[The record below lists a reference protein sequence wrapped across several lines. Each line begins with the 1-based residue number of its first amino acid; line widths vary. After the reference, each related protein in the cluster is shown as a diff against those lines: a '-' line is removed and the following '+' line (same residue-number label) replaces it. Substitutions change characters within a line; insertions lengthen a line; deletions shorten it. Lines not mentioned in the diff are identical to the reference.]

1 MILPLEFSGN
11 ICYNTRSNKILGG
24 NYEALYP
31 PLLSNSLYRRLRR
44 NMNILSLLR
53 RLTKFEIGLWLCS
66 VIVIT
71 ISFLLPSEKDILT
84 LIASLIGV
92 TALIFVAKGWVIG
105 QAMTVLFAVVYG
117 IISLIY
123 GYYGEMITYLFM
135 SAPAAA
141 VAVISWLRHPYKDEK
156 VVEISS
162 VTKKQVLIALLLTC
176 AVTVLFYFIL
186 GALGT
191 ANLFVS
197 TLSVTTSFFA
207 SSLTFLRSP
216 YYALVY
222 CTNDIVLIVLWG
234 FASLDSLSYLPMVL
248 CFVMFLANDI
258 YGFYNWKRMKKAQ
271 SQSN

>member
-1 MILPLEFSGN
+1 MKLI
-11 ICYNTRSNKILGG
+11 
-24 NYEALYP
+24 
-31 PLLSNSLYRRLRR
+31 
-44 NMNILSLLR
+44 SLLR

-71 ISFLLPSEKDILT
+71 ISFLLPREKDILN

-105 QAMTVLFAVVYG
+105 QAMTILFALFYG
-117 IISLIY
+117 IISYIF

-141 VAVISWLRHPYKDEK
+141 VAVISWLRHPFKDEK

-162 VTKKQVLIALLLTC
+162 VTKKQVGIVFWLTC
-176 AVTVLFYFIL
+176 AVTLLFYFVL
-186 GALGT
+186 KYLGT
-191 ANLFVS
+191 ASLFVS
-197 TLSVTTSFFA
+197 TLSVATSFFA

-234 FASLDSLSYLPMVL
+234 IACFESLSYLPMAL

-258 YGFYNWKRMKKAQ
+258 YGFYNWTRMKKEQQA
-271 SQSN
+271 SI

>member
-1 MILPLEFSGN
+1 MKLI
-11 ICYNTRSNKILGG
+11 
-24 NYEALYP
+24 
-31 PLLSNSLYRRLRR
+31 
-44 NMNILSLLR
+44 SLLR

-71 ISFLLPSEKDILT
+71 ISFLLPREKDILT

-105 QAMTVLFAVVYG
+105 QAMTILFALFYG
-117 IISLIY
+117 VISYIF

-141 VAVISWLRHPYKDEK
+141 VAVISWLRHPFKDEK

-162 VTKKQVLIALLLTC
+162 VTKKQVGIVFLLTC
-176 AVTVLFYFIL
+176 AVTLIFYFVL
-186 GALGT
+186 KYLGT
-191 ANLFVS
+191 ASLFVS
-197 TLSVTTSFFA
+197 TLSVATSFFA

-222 CTNDIVLIVLWG
+222 CTNDVVLIVLWG
-234 FASLDSLSYLPMVL
+234 IASLESLSYLPMVL

-258 YGFYNWKRMKKAQ
+258 YGFYNWTRMKKEQQATI
-271 SQSN
+271 

>member
-1 MILPLEFSGN
+1 MKLI
-11 ICYNTRSNKILGG
+11 
-24 NYEALYP
+24 
-31 PLLSNSLYRRLRR
+31 
-44 NMNILSLLR
+44 SLLR

-71 ISFLLPSEKDILT
+71 VSFLLPSEKDILT

-105 QAMTVLFAVVYG
+105 QAMTILFA
-117 IISLIY
+117 LIY
-123 GYYGEMITYLFM
+123 GVISYIFGYYGEMITYLFM
-135 SAPAAA
+135 SAPAAT
-141 VAVISWLRHPYKDEK
+141 VAVISWLRHPFKDEK

-162 VTKKQVLIALLLTC
+162 VTKKQVRLVFLLTC
-176 AVTVLFYFIL
+176 VVTFLFYFIL
-186 GALGT
+186 KYLGT
-191 ANLFVS
+191 SSLFVS
-197 TLSVTTSFFA
+197 TLSVATSFFA

-234 FASLDSLSYLPMVL
+234 IACFESLSYLPMAL

-258 YGFYNWKRMKKAQ
+258 YGFYNWTRMKKEQQA
-271 SQSN
+271 SI

>member
-1 MILPLEFSGN
+1 MKLI
-11 ICYNTRSNKILGG
+11 
-24 NYEALYP
+24 
-31 PLLSNSLYRRLRR
+31 
-44 NMNILSLLR
+44 SLLR

-71 ISFLLPSEKDILT
+71 ISFLLPREKDILN

-105 QAMTVLFAVVYG
+105 QAMTILFALFYG
-117 IISLIY
+117 VISYIF

-141 VAVISWLRHPYKDEK
+141 VAVISWLRHPFKDEK

-162 VTKKQVLIALLLTC
+162 VTKKQVGIVFLLTC
-176 AVTVLFYFIL
+176 AVTLLFYFVL
-186 GALGT
+186 KYLGT
-191 ANLFVS
+191 ASLFVS
-197 TLSVTTSFFA
+197 TLSVATSFFA

-222 CTNDIVLIVLWG
+222 CTNDVVLIVLWG
-234 FASLDSLSYLPMVL
+234 IASFESLSYLPMVL
-248 CFVMFLANDI
+248 CFVMFLANDV
-258 YGFYNWKRMKKAQ
+258 YGFYNWKRMKKEQQATI
-271 SQSN
+271 